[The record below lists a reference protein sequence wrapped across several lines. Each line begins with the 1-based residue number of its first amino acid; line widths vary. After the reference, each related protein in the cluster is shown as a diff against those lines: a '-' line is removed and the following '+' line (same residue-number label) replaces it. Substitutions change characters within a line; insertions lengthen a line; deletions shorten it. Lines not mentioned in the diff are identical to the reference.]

1 MSSSILKL
9 VLLAAFIAAG
19 CGTSVAQSMTP
30 MRGKISSF
38 GDTFT
43 VRVFPYNPYPH
54 KIRMAVKAYDQDFR
68 PIEAHVFPSETMVG
82 SRTSRS
88 VLVSVGFNNK
98 KVRRVRI
105 CAESI
110 PFPGRGTNIKA
121 QVCGRFI
128 AYRID

>member
-1 MSSSILKL
+1 MNSHVWMS
-9 VLLAAFIAAG
+9 VVLAAVVAAG
-19 CGTSVAQSMTP
+19 CGASAAQSMTP

-38 GDTFT
+38 DDTFS

-54 KIRMAVKAYDQDFR
+54 RIRMAVKVYDQDFR
-68 PIEAHVFPSETMVG
+68 PIAAQVSPAEAMVG
-82 SRTSRS
+82 SKSSRS
-88 VLVSVGFNNK
+88 VLVSIGFNDQ

-105 CAESI
+105 CTESV